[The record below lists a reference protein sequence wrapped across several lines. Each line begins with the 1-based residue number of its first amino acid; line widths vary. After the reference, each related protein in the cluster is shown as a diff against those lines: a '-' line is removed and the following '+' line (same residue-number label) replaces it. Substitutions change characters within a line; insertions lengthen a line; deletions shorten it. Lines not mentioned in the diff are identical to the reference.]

1 MKSEDLLKYM
11 NEIDEAYIL
20 EADPSAPSRTASL
33 RLISMWGVRICAAAA
48 AVFLILF
55 AVRSAPKLQTG
66 GSLTTLEM
74 NSAGENAAAP
84 PSIGE
89 AKEAAGFAPLKEEAR
104 EKAGEEAEAYEAYEM
119 AGAEAYEAYE
129 AEEAYEADEVYEAD
143 EANDTYK
150 ADETHEAYR
159 ADEAYSMAQE
169 NDVQPDAGEAAEVHA
184 VPEEEAHEAAGAH
197 DTADARSFPPELAA
211 GILLAAAAAVFALI
225 RLILKR

>member
-20 EADPSAPSRTASL
+20 EADPSAPSRTVSL
-33 RLISMWGVRICAAAA
+33 RIVSMWGVRICAAAA

-84 PSIGE
+84 SSGE

-143 EANDTYK
+143 EANDT
-150 ADETHEAYR
+150 YR